1 MPGPMKRKKLYRHIL
16 KGLHDTGYFDDWRQT
31 DEVCRKVNM
40 DVPDRGSQLHGSA
53 LFRYMRELSV
63 EERHIWRRTQMVRQW
78 KKI

>member
-16 KGLHDTGYFDDWRQT
+16 KTLHDTGYFDDWRQT
-31 DEVCRKVNM
+31 DEVCRKVNI
-40 DVPDRGSQLHGSA
+40 DVPDRWSQLHGSA

-63 EERHIWRRTQMVRQW
+63 EERHIWHRTQMVRQW

>member
-16 KGLHDTGYFDDWRQT
+16 KSLHDTGYFDDWRQT

-40 DVPDRGSQLHGSA
+40 DVPDRWSQLHGSA

>member
-16 KGLHDTGYFDDWRQT
+16 QALYNDGYFDEWRQT
-31 DEVCRKVNM
+31 DEVCRKVNVG
-40 DVPDRGSQLHGSA
+40 VPDRWSQLHGSA

-63 EERHIWRRTQMVRQW
+63 EERHIWSRTQMVRQW

>member
-16 KGLHDTGYFDDWRQT
+16 RSLYDKGYFDDWRQT
-31 DEVCRKVNM
+31 DEVCRKVNV
-40 DVPDRGSQLHGSA
+40 DVPDRWSQLHGSA

-63 EERHIWRRTQMVRQW
+63 EERHVWSRTQMVRQW